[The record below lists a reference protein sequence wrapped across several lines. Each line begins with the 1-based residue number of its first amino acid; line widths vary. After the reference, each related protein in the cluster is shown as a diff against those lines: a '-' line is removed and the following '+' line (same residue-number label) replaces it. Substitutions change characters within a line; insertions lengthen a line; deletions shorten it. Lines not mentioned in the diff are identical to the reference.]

1 MEGIAAGAVTHRDAK
16 SGRVAAMRWRWRLM
30 NCALAETGRKT
41 GRATAQVR
49 ERKTHKQRDTRA
61 THTHGGRGEGRI
73 SGHAA
78 ARACRPNPNPPWRRR
93 RSYTTRRHGIGAAVV
108 CLGARAPA
116 RRIWI
121 SPSLFL
127 LSFIRFVFLSFSIA
141 SFCLFL
147 FCCCCCCYYYC
158 WFLLLSLIFLK
169 CGYGFGCCQI

>member
-41 GRATAQVR
+41 GRATARVT

-78 ARACRPNPNPPWRRR
+78 ARARVDPTPIHHGGGDEAIRRAGTESVRLLCVWVRARP
-93 RSYTTRRHGIGAAVV
+93 
-108 CLGARAPA
+108 PA

-147 FCCCCCCYYYC
+147 FCCCCCCCYYYC
-158 WFLLLSLIFLK
+158 WFLLLWLIF
-169 CGYGFGCCQI
+169 